1 MKRLIFQVYVSH
13 RSKLYDVC
21 TESVKQYA
29 TSIGVD
35 YHCQTTPK
43 LKVKPDLFQS
53 NRSRESWEKY
63 GGYIPI
69 FEKENFID
77 YLKDYDQI
85 CIIDGDIWIRP
96 DSPNVFDQFNSDYDM
111 AAVYE
116 TEMPTDQSYSRRVKQ
131 YAMEQLAPM
140 PQFDWNGN
148 HFFNSGMLIYDNNI
162 KPKIK
167 QKTARE
173 FIDRI
178 DFQDFINGKGPWKW
192 QGDQIMLNYFAK
204 KEKINVQHLDF
215 KWNCL
220 YNPYFGGIDL
230 KLVKQSHFIHFFQ
243 AVKLR
248 EYAKDV
254 EGLIKLVS

>member
-21 TESVKQYA
+21 TASVKEYA
-29 TSIGVD
+29 ASIGVD
-35 YHCQTTPK
+35 YYCQTAPI

-53 NRSRESWEKY
+53 NRSRSSWEKY

-77 YLKDYDQI
+77 HFKDYDQI
-85 CIIDGDIWIRP
+85 CIVDGDIWIRP
-96 DSPNVFDQFNSDYDM
+96 DSPNVFEQFDSNYDM

-116 TEMPTDQSYSRRVKQ
+116 TETPTDSAYTQRVKN
-131 YAMEQLAPM
+131 YANEQLAPM
-140 PQFDWNGN
+140 PQFNWEGN
-148 HFFNSGMLIYDNNI
+148 QFFNSGMLIYDNNI

-173 FIDRI
+173 FIDRL

-192 QGDQIMLNYFAK
+192 QGDQIMLNYFTK
-204 KEKINVQHLDF
+204 KEKVNVQHLDY

-220 YNPYFGGIDL
+220 YNPNFGGIDR
-230 KLVKQSHFIHFFQ
+230 KLAREAYFIHFFQ
-243 AVKLR
+243 AVKLGK
-248 EYAKDV
+248 YADDV
-254 EGLIKLVS
+254 KGLIKLVS